1 MIQQRFARY
10 PLYTNIRSPRL
21 ALPALFLH
29 SQEGYLSGQDGVA
42 FVRLRDFFDIF
53 LSWRSRRFG
62 WKKFD
67 VRREN
72 QGLGLLLCFREQLV
86 EPETICV
93 IAFTLF
99 KAQWDFF
106 LINAVPICECDLNF
120 AL

>member
-1 MIQQRFARY
+1 M
-10 PLYTNIRSPRL
+10 
-21 ALPALFLH
+21 ALLSCGCEISLTFFFLGDH
-29 SQEGYLSGQDGVA
+29 GV
-42 FVRLRDFFDIF
+42 
-53 LSWRSRRFG
+53 FG